1 MLVKNWMSKPA
12 ITVNAD
18 AKLADAIN
26 LLEKHEIHMLP
37 AMEGARLV
45 GIVTDQD
52 LKRAGVPDYT
62 SSTSPNGPD
71 SRLQMAI
78 REIMT
83 MNPVTIYDNQTIEDT
98 AQLLLVHKILGLPVI
113 NLFGEVIG
121 MITKSDIFRFIVTA
135 IGMSKDG
142 IQFAMEL
149 VDRSECIKEVTD
161 TMRDYGARIGTIFAT
176 HERAKRGYRQAY
188 IRIYDIDQPS
198 LARLVE
204 VLSEKVNM
212 LYVINCQEGMSE
224 IF

>member
-12 ITVNAD
+12 ITVKAD
-18 AKLADAIN
+18 AMLVEAIN
-26 LLEKHEIHMLP
+26 LFEKHEIHMLP
-37 AMEGARLV
+37 AMENTRLV

-52 LKRAGVPDYT
+52 LKRVSVPDYT

-71 SRLQMAI
+71 NRLQMAI

-121 MITKSDIFRFIVTA
+121 MITKSDIFRFMVTA

-161 TMRDYGARIGTIFAT
+161 MMRDYGARVGTIFAT

-188 IRIYDIDQPS
+188 FRIYDIDRPS
-198 LARLVE
+198 LARLIE
-204 VLSEKVNM
+204 VLRKKVNM
-212 LYVINCQEGMSE
+212 LYVINYREKMSE